1 MMAPAEALG
10 GHPGA
15 LRPHDAAG
23 APRLR
28 ILLVGAGG
36 VVGRCVH
43 GVLRDRHEVI
53 TAGLEP
59 AQGPQQLQLDLADT
73 PALVQALRA
82 LGPLDAVISTAGRAR
97 FGPLAQAQP
106 AGIGASVYGLGLHDK
121 LMGQVNLALAAR
133 AVLRPGGSITLTS
146 GTTSTEPVIG
156 GAGLSLV
163 NGALESWARAAAT
176 ELPQG
181 WRLNVVSPSLVEG
194 TPEAA
199 CAAFPGFERV
209 SGDRVALAYVRC
221 LMSGITGQVLRI

>member
-1 MMAPAEALG
+1 MMASTEAQGGHAEAQ
-10 GHPGA
+10 HPEDVTGP
-15 LRPHDAAG
+15 R
-23 APRLR
+23 RLR

-53 TAGLEP
+53 NAGLEP

-73 PALVQALRA
+73 SALVQTLQA

-97 FGPLAQAQP
+97 FGTLAQAQP
-106 AGIGASVYGLGLHDK
+106 ASIDASVYGLGLHDK

-156 GAGLSLV
+156 GAGLSMV
-163 NGALESWARAAAT
+163 NGALESWVRAAAT

-194 TPEAA
+194 TPAEA
-199 CAAFPGFERV
+199 CAAFPGFELV
-209 SGDRVALAYVRC
+209 TGHRVALAYLRC
-221 LMSGITGQVLRI
+221 LLSGITGQVLRI

>member
-1 MMAPAEALG
+1 MTPPSDAPG
-10 GHPGA
+10 GHRSSHSP
-15 LRPHDAAG
+15 PDPAG
-23 APRLR
+23 PRRLR

-36 VVGRCVH
+36 VIGRWVH
-43 GVLRDRHEVI
+43 GALRDCHEVI
-53 TAGLEP
+53 SAGLEP
-59 AQGPQQLQLDLADT
+59 AQEPQQLQLDLTDT
-73 PALVQALRA
+73 AALVQALHA

-106 AGIGASVYGLGLHDK
+106 AGIDASVYGLGLRDK

-194 TPEAA
+194 TPAAA
-199 CAAFPGFERV
+199 CAAFPGFELV
-209 SGDRVALAYVRC
+209 SGQRVALAYVRC